1 MKRLLLLAAL
11 AVTVAGCGE
20 KAEPTGSELPR
31 QEPFTVMLDYFPNA
45 DHAGLYAALDAGL
58 YQRAGLDVKLQAPP
72 DPSAPLKLLA
82 AGKADLAISYTP
94 ELLLARDSGQEDI
107 VSVGALVQKPL
118 TSLIALPSGGVKT
131 AKDLAGKNV
140 ATSGIPYQSAYLK
153 TILANADVDPTS
165 VKEINVGFNLT
176 QAMLSKKADASL
188 GSFWNY
194 EGVDLQRRDEDPT
207 ILRMED
213 IGVPTYNELI
223 FVARRQDLD
232 EAGAARLR
240 RFLSA
245 TAAGHRLL
253 KQNPKAGVD
262 ALLKA
267 DKGLDAG
274 LQEAAIKATLPVF
287 FPVPPDPEDRA
298 APTTITP
305 PANVK
310 DLPWGWQEPIVWANY
325 ERWMRSENLLTR
337 PPSEASPLTN
347 EFLPGEGL
355 AESSR
360 DR

>member
-1 MKRLLLLAAL
+1 MKRLLLLVAGAL
-11 AVTVAGCGE
+11 VLAGCGE
-20 KAEPTGSELPR
+20 KAEPTGNDAPR
-31 QEPFTVMLDYFPNA
+31 QEPFTLMLDYVPNA
-45 DHAGLYAALDAGL
+45 DHAGIYAALDAGL
-58 YQRAGLDVKLQAPP
+58 YTKAGLDVKIQPPP
-72 DPSAPLKLLA
+72 DPAAPLRLLA
-82 AGKADLAISYTP
+82 AGRADLAISYTP
-94 ELLLARDSGQEDI
+94 ELLLARDAGEENI
-107 VSVGALVQKPL
+107 VAVGALVQKPL

-131 AKDLAGKNV
+131 AKDLAGKKV

-153 TILANADVDPTS
+153 TILSTAGVDASS
-165 VKEINVGFNLT
+165 VEEINVGFNLT

-194 EGVDLQRRDEDPT
+194 EGVDLQRRDENPT

-232 EAGAARLR
+232 AAGASRLR

-253 KQNPKAGVD
+253 RQNPKAGVD

-274 LQEAAIKATLPVF
+274 LQEAAIKATLPAF
-287 FPVPPDPEDRA
+287 FPEAASRDDRA
-298 APTTITP
+298 VPSSPAPSST
-305 PANVK
+305 N
-310 DLPWGWQEPIVWANY
+310 LPWGWQEPIVWATY
-325 ERWMRSENLLTR
+325 ERWMRAENLLTR
-337 PPSEASPLTN
+337 PPSEATPLTN

-355 AESSR
+355 GESSR

>member
-1 MKRLLLLAAL
+1 MKRVLLGVALAA
-11 AVTVAGCGE
+11 TIAGCGE
-20 KAEPTGSELPR
+20 KAEPTGGEATR
-31 QEPFTVMLDYFPNA
+31 QEPFTLMLDYVPNA
-45 DHAGLYAALDAGL
+45 DHAGIYAALDAGL
-58 YQRAGLDVKLQAPP
+58 YAKNGLDVKIQAPP
-72 DPSAPLKLLA
+72 DPAAPLRLLA

-94 ELLLARDSGQEDI
+94 ELLLARDQGNEQI

-118 TSLIALPSGGVKT
+118 TSLIALPSGGVK
-131 AKDLAGKNV
+131 APKDLAGKRV

-153 TILANADVDPTS
+153 TILAKAGVDANS
-165 VKEINVGFNLT
+165 VEEINVGFNLT
-176 QAMLSKKADASL
+176 QAMVSKKADASL

-194 EGVDLQRRDEDPT
+194 EGVDLQRRNLNPV

-213 IGVPTYNELI
+213 MGVPTYNELI

-232 EAGAARLR
+232 EAGASRLR

-253 KQNPKAGVD
+253 RSNPKAGVD
-262 ALLKA
+262 ALVKA
-267 DKGLDAG
+267 DKGLDPEF
-274 LQEAAIKATLPVF
+274 QEAAIKATLPVF
-287 FPVPPDPEDRA
+287 FPEAQAKEDRA

-305 PANVK
+305 PTEK

-325 ERWMRSENLLTR
+325 ERWMRAEGLLTR
-337 PPSEASPLTN
+337 PPSEATPLTN

-355 AESSR
+355 GESSR